1 MTTGEP
7 AHVSDLLGT
16 PGRITALV
24 GGGGKTTLLHGL
36 GTYLGR
42 RAVLTTPTQMAADEV
57 GGARLLLGP
66 SRDEIAEAVADDDP
80 RPVLV
85 WSRIADKASR
95 G

>member
-36 GTYLGR
+36 GTHLGR
-42 RAVLTTPTQMAADEV
+42 RAVLAAY
-57 GGARLLLGP
+57 GPPYKPACNSARL
-66 SRDEIAEAVADDDP
+66 
-80 RPVLV
+80 
-85 WSRIADKASR
+85 SRIGR
-95 G
+95 